1 MRKYLK
7 NINFTLLM
15 VFLSSGIYAQNID
28 STSLILINGKSYYK
42 HQVKKGQT
50 ALELARIYNVDLNS
64 LKSLNKD
71 VDFNNLKKNQEILI
85 SPNPIIKQRL
95 SNDSINRI
103 NDAHAN
109 ADEIKKEIP
118 RMHIVSAGETIFKIA
133 AKYRINYQ
141 DLIKWNKL
149 KNNKIEVGQE
159 LIISQLAVIKPYESW
174 NKPNSSKTA
183 NYGSESALIN
193 QDYLTEEFGYLQ
205 AIEEE
210 HVALHKDLPE
220 GSLVLVTNLE
230 NNKQVLIKITGN
242 YHRKN
247 SSNFILSLGN
257 HYCSLLGAEK
267 GLTRIQLKYAAQ

>member
-28 STSLILINGKSYYK
+28 STSIILINGKSYLK

-159 LIISQLAVIKPYESW
+159 LIISQLAVIK
-174 NKPNSSKTA
+174 
-183 NYGSESALIN
+183 